1 MVDFVSIH
9 LGEWRDLSQDL
20 DRDTRTTFRD
30 ICEMFWRLD
39 GHMED
44 NDQRNARTFDMS
56 VQAYRKHKR
65 RLLDMGKIELR
76 DGLIWCEYAEEK
88 LNKIKE
94 KSEKARNNINKRW
107 HKNYAKSL
115 ETKKTEDTDVYTN
128 SLTRKALSVPDRDT
142 YVKTA
147 VERWNALAEEIGLP
161 KVQKITK
168 ARRAACAARLKD
180 AGGLDGWD
188 AALDKIRG
196 SPFLRGDSER
206 GWCANFDFL
215 MRESKFVK
223 LMEGG
228 YERKDCAN
236 DPGAGPGTLGGNE
249 VMGRTPNRA
258 ERQQAKTRDLIH
270 DFASGSRT
278 SW

>member
-76 DGLIWCEYAEEK
+76 EGLIWCEYAQEK
-88 LNKIKE
+88 LNKIQE

-107 HKNYAKSL
+107 HKNDANPL
-115 ETKKTEDTDVYTN
+115 ETNKTEDTDVHTN
-128 SLTRKALSVPDRDT
+128 SLTRKPLSLPDRGSARARITNPADLRASDFPD
-142 YVKTA
+142 VVA
-147 VERWNALAEEIGLP
+147 GIDVEFELA
-161 KVQKITK
+161 KFRDWTK
-168 ARRAACAARLKD
+168 ANARRHKD
-180 AGGLDGWD
+180 AS
-188 AALDKIRG
+188 AAFRNW
-196 SPFLRGDSER
+196 LRTASKYQARAPTVAMPIDYVALER
-206 GWCANFDFL
+206 
-215 MRESKFVK
+215 
-223 LMEGG
+223 
-228 YERKDCAN
+228 
-236 DPGAGPGTLGGNE
+236 E
-249 VMGRTPNRA
+249 V
-258 ERQQAKTRDLIH
+258 
-270 DFASGSRT
+270 SG
-278 SW
+278 